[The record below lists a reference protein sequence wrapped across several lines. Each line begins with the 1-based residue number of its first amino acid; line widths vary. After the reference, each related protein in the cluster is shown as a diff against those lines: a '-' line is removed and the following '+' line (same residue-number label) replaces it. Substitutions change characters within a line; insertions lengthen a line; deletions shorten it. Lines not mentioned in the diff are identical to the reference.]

1 MSFFRKPAKKQI
13 TQREIAAINNFHSLA
28 YSGESVDIPAKR
40 AKPVQHEHR
49 EQVAIMHW
57 WRMQHNY
64 YGLPLVALLS
74 VPNAGMGRNAIQ
86 GARLKAEGVRAGV
99 SDLFLAV
106 PRHGKAGAWIEVKA
120 IGGRESDVQAEFQ
133 TEMRRLG
140 YRAVTVYGADEAI
153 RFLKDYIGEPHGQ
166 QK

>member
-1 MSFFRKPAKKQI
+1 MRYVPKKPI
-13 TQREIAAINNFHSLA
+13 TQRMIAAVNAFHA
-28 YSGESVDIPAKR
+28 PAFGKQAPEIPAAR

-49 EQVAIMHW
+49 EQVAIMHF

-64 YGLPLVALLS
+64 YGVPLCALLAI
-74 VPNAGMGRNAIQ
+74 PNAGMGRNAVQ

-153 RFLKDYIGEPHGQ
+153 RFIKDHLGEPHA
-166 QK
+166 K

>member
-1 MSFFRKPAKKQI
+1 MRQPKPPM
-13 TQREIAAINNFHSLA
+13 TRRMLAAINAFHA
-28 YSGESVDIPAKR
+28 PAFGKEAPEIPAAR

-57 WRMQHNY
+57 WRMQHTV
-64 YGLPLVALLS
+64 YGIPLIALLS

-140 YRAVTVYGADEAI
+140 YRAVTVYGADECI
-153 RFLKDYIGEPHGQ
+153 RFLKDYLGEPHG
-166 QK
+166 K